1 MYYHFELDFT
11 ERNYWEKSLLPGG
24 NREKRLALHNLI
36 NSLDLNSI
44 QIRSKSNLNHGNLLE
59 MKSVC

>member
-36 NSLDLNSI
+36 NSLDLNLI
-44 QIRSKSNLNHGNLLE
+44 QIR
-59 MKSVC
+59 